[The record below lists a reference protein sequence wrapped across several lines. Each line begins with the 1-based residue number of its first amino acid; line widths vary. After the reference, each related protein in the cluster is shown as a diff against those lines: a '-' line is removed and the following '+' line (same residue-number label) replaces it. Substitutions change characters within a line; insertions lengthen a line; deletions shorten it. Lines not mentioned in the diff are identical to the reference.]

1 MQRQANQSISPRT
14 GSSIP
19 YGKPS
24 RPSLVVRPI
33 PMLFGVTGVALIAVA
48 AVTALVPD
56 LPAEFAPVL
65 DGLARAGL
73 DKGPLAMFGLL
84 TLGAAFGMRRPA
96 AKKAS
101 GERLEDLLEREFQG
115 VEAHVRE
122 SGAAVEVLRQE
133 LAALKHSIENGFKIS
148 EAATNTSQEASN
160 DRIFRLAASLD
171 QLGAQV
177 DRRLDA
183 ARDELRSLI
192 TSSAEVQ
199 REAAEQLMGQMV
211 KSTSD
216 QVAAAGHEEVA
227 DEHSPIYTGN
237 PKEAMASFMDD
248 LRSLPK
254 DLLETPDAL
263 EATTGGDP
271 DLAMSAPDEP
281 AAALPAQ
288 DQPPS
293 EPRPDDGLKL
303 IDQMEQGSTG
313 PHPFSEGQGD

>member
-1 MQRQANQSISPRT
+1 MQRQATQSISPRT
-14 GSSIP
+14 GSSVP

-24 RPSLVVRPI
+24 RPSLIGRSI
-33 PMLFGVTGVALIAVA
+33 PVLFGISGVALITVA
-48 AVTALVPD
+48 AVTALVPQ
-56 LPAEFAPVL
+56 LPAAFAPVL

-84 TLGAAFGMRRPA
+84 TLGAAFGMRRPQP
-96 AKKAS
+96 KKAQ
-101 GERLEDLLEREFQG
+101 GEQLESLLQREFQG

-122 SGAAVEVLRQE
+122 SGAAVETLRQE
-133 LAALKHSIENGFKIS
+133 LAALKRSIESSFEAA

-192 TSSAEVQ
+192 SSSAESQ
-199 REAAEQLMGQMV
+199 REATEQLM
-211 KSTSD
+211 D
-216 QVAAAGHEEVA
+216 QVNRAASEPEAITDHPEPEH
-227 DEHSPIYTGN
+227 DHSPIYTGN
-237 PKEAMASFMDD
+237 TKEAMASFMND

-254 DLLETPDAL
+254 DLLEDPGEL
-263 EATTGGDP
+263 EAMTGGDV
-271 DLAMSAPDEP
+271 DGGLAATSEP

-288 DQPPS
+288 DQPVP
-293 EPRPDDGLKL
+293 EQRPDDRLKL
-303 IDQMEQGSTG
+303 IDQMEHGSTEPYPPKLG
-313 PHPFSEGQGD
+313 EES